1 MIQSKQTDDCFC
13 DLGLNQKLLA
23 ILEQKGFAIPTPIQ
37 SQVIPMAL
45 EGKDVIGIAQTG
57 TGKTLAFAL
66 PIIQHLT
73 QNMGQCLIMVP
84 TRELALQ
91 VEKEFLSFGRSL
103 GLHCVAVIG
112 GVSQHAQVRALKNN
126 PQVVIATP
134 GRLADLMKQGH
145 YRLNNVK
152 IIILDEADRM
162 LDIGFLPEIK
172 HILQT
177 APKEKQT
184 MLFSATMSREIT
196 TIAVNFM
203 KMPQRIEVSPQGT
216 APQTVEHEVFII
228 RKSEKVR
235 LLDSLLQTYQEETT
249 LIFSR
254 TKHGAKKIA
263 RDVRFMG
270 HTATEI
276 HGNRSQVQRKAA
288 LDGFSEGKFRVMI
301 ATDIASRGI
310 DVKDITLVINF
321 DMPDDLESYVHRIG
335 RTGRAGKSGK
345 AISFVLPEQ
354 RSELR
359 KVERLIKQAL
369 PVSALPALPPERE
382 QPPYKEPR
390 QRQTSFKR
398 RPAYRAG
405 RPAFQ
410 RNSQR
415 GYRRNFAR

>member
-1 MIQSKQTDDCFC
+1 MIQNKQTIDRFC

-23 ILEQKGFAIPTPIQ
+23 ILEKKGFITPTPIQ
-37 SQVIPMAL
+37 TRVIPQAL
-45 EGKDVIGIAQTG
+45 LGKDVIGIAQTG

-73 QNMGQCLIMVP
+73 QTSGQCLIMVP

-91 VEKEFLSFGRSL
+91 VEKEFLNFGKSL
-103 GLHCVAVIG
+103 GLYCVAVIG
-112 GVSQHAQVRALKNN
+112 GVSQHVQVRALKNN

-134 GRLADLMKQGH
+134 GRLADLMKQG
-145 YRLNNVK
+145 YYQLNKIK

-203 KMPQRIEVSPQGT
+203 KTPLRVEVSPQGT
-216 APQTVEHEVFII
+216 APTTVEHEVFII
-228 RKSEKVR
+228 RKSEKTR
-235 LLDSLLQTYQEETT
+235 LLDSLLQTYSEDVT

-288 LDGFSEGKFRVMI
+288 LDGFIDGRFRVMI

-335 RTGRAGKSGK
+335 RTGRAGKTGK
-345 AISFVLPEQ
+345 AISFVMPEQ
-354 RSELR
+354 RADLR

-369 PVSALPALPPERE
+369 PVLALPVLPPERE
-382 QPPYKEPR
+382 QPPYQER
-390 QRQTSFKR
+390 SHQRQTSFKR
-398 RPAYRAG
+398 RPT
-405 RPAFQ
+405 FT
-410 RNSQR
+410 RNKPR
-415 GYRRNFAR
+415 GYAGQRRSFTRSR

>member
-1 MIQSKQTDDCFC
+1 MIQNKQTDGSFSC
-13 DLGLNQKLLA
+13 LGLNQKLFS
-23 ILEQKGFAIPTPIQ
+23 ILEQKGFITPTPIQ
-37 SQVIPMAL
+37 TRVIPQAL
-45 EGKDVIGIAQTG
+45 VGKDVIGIAQTG

-73 QNMGQCLIMVP
+73 TGPCLPAGRQCLVMVP

-91 VEKEFLSFGRSL
+91 VEKEFLSFGRTL

-126 PQVVIATP
+126 PHVVIATP

-145 YRLNNVK
+145 YKLNNVK
-152 IIILDEADRM
+152 IIVLDEADRM

-196 TIAVNFM
+196 LIATSFM
-203 KMPQRIEVSPQGT
+203 KMPLRVEVSPQGT
-216 APQTVEHEVFII
+216 APTTVKHEVFII

-235 LLDSLLQTYQEETT
+235 LLDSLLETYSEETT

-263 RDVRFMG
+263 RDVRYMG
-270 HTATEI
+270 HSATEI
-276 HGNRSQVQRKAA
+276 HGNRSQAQRKAA
-288 LDGFSEGKFRVMI
+288 LDGFTDGRFRVMI
-301 ATDIASRGI
+301 ATDIAARGI

-321 DMPDDLESYVHRIG
+321 DLPDDLENYVHRVG
-335 RTGRAGKSGK
+335 RTGRAGKTGK

-359 KVERLIKQAL
+359 RVERLIKQAL
-369 PVSALPALPPERE
+369 PILTIPTLPPERE
-382 QPPYKEPR
+382 MPPYKETR

-398 RPAYRAG
+398 RPAFA
-405 RPAFQ
+405 
-410 RNSQR
+410 RNKPR
-415 GYRRNFAR
+415 GYRRNFTRSR